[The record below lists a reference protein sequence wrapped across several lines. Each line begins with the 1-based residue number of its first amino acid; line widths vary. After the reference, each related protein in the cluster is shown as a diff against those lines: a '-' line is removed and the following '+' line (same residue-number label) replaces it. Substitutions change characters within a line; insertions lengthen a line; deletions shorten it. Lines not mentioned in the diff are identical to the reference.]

1 MVGKICILLS
11 IPLYFKYI
19 YPTIV
24 IDIKST
30 EVISEPQF
38 GRYINTYVLIYH
50 RDTGITLVHTGIA
63 KYTENVWF
71 NRMLKE
77 YHILVNKINL
87 YYLDRKESNNMC
99 RRYRLINM
107 YI

>member
-11 IPLYFKYI
+11 IPLY
-19 YPTIV
+19 
-24 IDIKST
+24 DIKST
-30 EVISEPQF
+30 EVIIEPQF

-71 NRMLKE
+71 SAKDRMLKE
-77 YHILVNKINL
+77 YHILYFSL
-87 YYLDRKESNNMC
+87 
-99 RRYRLINM
+99 
-107 YI
+107 